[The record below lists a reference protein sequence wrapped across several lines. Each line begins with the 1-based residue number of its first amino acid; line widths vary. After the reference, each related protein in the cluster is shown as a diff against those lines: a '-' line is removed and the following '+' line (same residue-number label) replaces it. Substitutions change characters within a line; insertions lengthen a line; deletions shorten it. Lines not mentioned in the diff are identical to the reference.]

1 MADPDFLLLGDALW
15 LDFVNTAATA
25 PGLSEALPDPGAWL
39 RWTKAVRV
47 ESPTS
52 AQAYEDAL
60 RFRTRLLALARSLDQ
75 GQAPPPSMIETIN
88 VRVAALEGRQQL
100 VRVSGSWRM
109 RFAPGRPP
117 TALEAIA
124 GSAAGTLSNPL
135 AMVRQCTNPECGLYF
150 VDESPNQ
157 SRRWCSRSRC
167 GLRGGFERR
176 RRSRPTP
183 LVGEG

>member
-1 MADPDFLLLGDALW
+1 VADPDFLLLGDALW
-15 LDFVNTAATA
+15 LDFVNTAATSA
-25 PGLSEALPDPGAWL
+25 GVSDTLPDPGAWL

-47 ESPTS
+47 ESPAS
-52 AQAYEDAL
+52 AHGFEDAL

-75 GQAPPPSMIETIN
+75 RQSPPPSMIETIN
-88 VRVAALEGRQQL
+88 VRLAALEGRQQL

-124 GSAAGTLSNPL
+124 GSVAETLSNPL
-135 AMVRQCTNPECGLYF
+135 AAVRQCTNPECGLFF

-167 GLRGGFERR
+167 GLTGGVERR